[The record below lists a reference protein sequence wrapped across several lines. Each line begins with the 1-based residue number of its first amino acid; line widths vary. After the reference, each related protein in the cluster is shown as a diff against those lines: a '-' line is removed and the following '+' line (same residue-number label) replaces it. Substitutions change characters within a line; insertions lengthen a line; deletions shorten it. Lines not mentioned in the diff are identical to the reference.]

1 MSDETAILE
10 TAIERVAAEFQT
22 RKPAN
27 YQFDAFQK
35 YKKATALREG
45 KVAPPPAAPVFDPAT
60 VKDTR
65 KQTLTTQREGQAEFR
80 KQLITAYGG
89 KCAVT
94 GNMVTAVL
102 EAAHITP
109 YKGEDSNHVSNG
121 LLLSAKLHILFD
133 RGLIAVD
140 LSGCLLVSS
149 ELTGSVYES
158 YKGKRIA
165 TPVDPANR
173 PSRKALDRH
182 RENFIP

>member
-1 MSDETAILE
+1 MSNGTATIE
-10 TAIERVAAEFQT
+10 ATIERIAAEFQT

-45 KVAPPPAAPVFDPAT
+45 KVAPAAPAAFDPAT

-65 KQTLTTQREGQAEFR
+65 KQTFTTQRDGQAEFR
-80 KQLITAYGG
+80 KQLIAAYGG

-94 GNMVTAVL
+94 SNRVEAIL

-121 LLLSAKLHILFD
+121 LLLSAELHILFD
-133 RGLIAVD
+133 RGLIAID

-149 ELTGSVYES
+149 KLTGSIYES
-158 YKGKRIA
+158 YKGKRVA
-165 TPVDPANR
+165 MPVDPANR

-182 RENFIP
+182 RETFIP